1 MASPVTYATLLKNS
15 KITGVHFTA
24 VNTPKF
30 YRVDILAGETRGSIT
45 NGAKIYVKEFKLDL
59 TV

>member
-1 MASPVTYATLLKNS
+1 MK
-15 KITGVHFTA
+15 
-24 VNTPKF
+24 VNVLISLSWSELEF
-30 YRVDILAGETRGSIT
+30 RGSIT